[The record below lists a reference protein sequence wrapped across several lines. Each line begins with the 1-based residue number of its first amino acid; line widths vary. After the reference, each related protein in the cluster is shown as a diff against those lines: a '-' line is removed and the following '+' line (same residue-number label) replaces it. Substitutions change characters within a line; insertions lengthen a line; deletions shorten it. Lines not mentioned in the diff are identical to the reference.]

1 MKSQIKIEVQAIVRD
16 KTGKIVKRGPHRR
29 ANSLLKAFIQLLA
42 VQMDAGSRTI
52 KTSLNVDYSC
62 APGASNFLLNAPE
75 GIKTYGIVVGTT
87 DTAVTMADYKLAAQA
102 TTNWTHGAVTVATA
116 NPDASTW
123 RIEITRVFTN
133 ETGAAVTLKEVG
145 IYARLVSSSH
155 HGCIERTIYTVSV
168 GAGASVTFTY
178 YITITL

>member
-1 MKSQIKIEVQAIVRD
+1 MKSQIKIEVQAIVKD
-16 KTGKIVKRGPHRR
+16 KTGKIIKRGPRRR

-42 VQMDAGSRTI
+42 VQMDATSRTI
-52 KTSLNVDYSC
+52 KDTLNADYSC
-62 APGASNFLLNAPE
+62 AAGTSNFLLNAPAVT
-75 GIKTYGIVVGTT
+75 KTYGLVIGTT

-102 TTNWTHGAVTVATA
+102 STNWTYGVVTVATA

-123 RIEITRVFTN
+123 RIDITRVFTN
-133 ETGAAVTLKEVG
+133 ETGASVTLKEVG
-145 IYARLVSSSH
+145 IYARLVSSSN
-155 HGCIERTIYTVSV
+155 HGCIERTVYTVAV